1 MKYFIVFCAVLVAF
15 SASAQVP
22 GVPAD
27 SSAQVPGVSVDSS
40 AQVQGV
46 PADSPAEE
54 SGTSVDFGV
63 HGNIISSDIN
73 AVLRQIAG
81 LPAPSG
87 TYEIALEEVYGLGL
101 GGGLHLDVDFGLLT
115 VRLSGDYVTLSPDE
129 EKFAS
134 AVQVY
139 FPGAELTFVEGGQIE
154 MISGALNAKLV
165 VLPIPA
171 VRPYITGGGGLTYL
185 KTTKVKLLFNGVP
198 IPDFEI
204 LKAQTVPTLNAGAGV
219 DLELGPVTLYGE
231 IKINWLFI
239 EEGNSTFIPIGT
251 VGVTF

>member
-1 MKYFIVFCAVLVAF
+1 MKYFIVCCVILIAF

-46 PADSPAEE
+46 PVDSSAQE
-54 SGTSVDFGV
+54 SGVSVDFGV
-63 HGNIISSDIN
+63 HGNVISSDIN
-73 AVLRQIAG
+73 AVLREIAG

-101 GGGLHLDVDFGLLT
+101 GGGLHLDVDLGILT
-115 VRLSGDYVTLSPDE
+115 FRLSGDYITLSPDE

>member
-1 MKYFIVFCAVLVAF
+1 MKYFVVCCVVLITF
-15 SASAQVP
+15 SGSAQVP
-22 GVPAD
+22 GAPAG
-27 SSAQVPGVSVDSS
+27 SPAQESGVSVD
-40 AQVQGV
+40 
-46 PADSPAEE
+46 
-54 SGTSVDFGV
+54 FGI

-81 LPAPSG
+81 LPPPSG

-101 GGGLHLDVDFGLLT
+101 GGGLHLDVDLGILT
-115 VRLSGDYVTLSPDE
+115 FRLSGDYVTLSPDE

-134 AVQVY
+134 AVQEY
-139 FPGAELTFVEGGQIE
+139 FPGATLTFVEGGRID
-154 MISGALNAKLV
+154 MISGNLNAKLV

-171 VRPYITGGGGLTYL
+171 VRPYITGGGGFTYL
-185 KTTKVKLLFNGVP
+185 KTTKVKLLFNGAP

-231 IKINWLFI
+231 IKVNWLFI
-239 EEGNSTFIPIGT
+239 DEGNSTFIPIGT

>member
-1 MKYFIVFCAVLVAF
+1 MKYFIACCVILIAF

-27 SSAQVPGVSVDSS
+27 SSAQVPAVSVDSS

-46 PADSPAEE
+46 PPDSMAQE

-73 AVLRQIAG
+73 AVLREIAG

-101 GGGLHLDVDFGLLT
+101 GGGLHLDVDLGLLT
-115 VRLSGDYVTLSPDE
+115 FRLSGDYVTLSPDE
-129 EKFAS
+129 EKFAD
-134 AVQVY
+134 AIQLY
-139 FPGAELTFVEGGQIE
+139 FPGASLTFVEGGKIE
-154 MISGALNAKLV
+154 MISGSLNAKLV

-204 LKAQTVPTLNAGAGV
+204 LKAQTVPTLNAGAGL

-231 IKINWLFI
+231 IKVNWLFI
-239 EEGNSTFIPIGT
+239 DEGNSTFIPIGT